1 MSESRPSSLIG
12 IDGGWSSCRFA
23 LLRGSTRFEA
33 TLGAANAFSDRAG
46 TVATL
51 REGIARLAAQAGMT
65 DHDIAAARLHAGLAG
80 IMTPADAA
88 EVAAALPVRSA
99 RVTDDRPTMLRGA
112 LGEAEATLAAIGT
125 GSFFGRQSGGA
136 ARFIGGWGFRLGDEA
151 AGAWLGRALLSATL
165 HAVDGLRPRTG
176 LTDAMLADFGIP
188 SAMVTAAQGYAPRDF
203 AALAARVV
211 EAAGADDPLALDLM
225 REGAGWIVRAASA
238 LGWTRGEPLCLTG
251 GLGPHYARF
260 LEADIVT
267 PRANALEGALALA
280 AEIPADIPAGAP

>member
-12 IDGGWSSCRFA
+12 IDGGGSSCRFA
-23 LLRGSTRFEA
+23 LLRDGARLEV

-51 REGIARLAAQAGMT
+51 REGIARLAAQAGLS
-65 DHDIAAARLHAGLAG
+65 HGDIAAARLHAGLAG
-80 IMTPADAA
+80 IMTPGDAA
-88 EVAAALPVRSA
+88 EVAAALPVRAA
-99 RVTDDRPTMLRGA
+99 RVTDDRPTTLRGA

-125 GSFFGRQSGGA
+125 GSFFGRQSGGS

-151 AGAWLGRALLSATL
+151 AGAWLGRALLAATL

-176 LTDAMLADFGIP
+176 LSDAVLKDFGAP
-188 SAMVTAAQGYAPRDF
+188 SVLVTAAQGYAPRDF

-225 REGAGWIVRAASA
+225 REGAGWIVKSATA
-238 LGWTRGEPLCLTG
+238 LGWSRAEPLCLTG

-260 LEADIVT
+260 LDADVVA

-280 AEIPADIPAGAP
+280 ADIPAGAP